1 MINEQDIA
9 LIDAYLKDELSASEK
24 KAFSSRLAK
33 EPELQKELELISS
46 IAAGYQRMELKK
58 QMDVLEENFQ
68 QSTTAPANLIEPSSK
83 SKGNYRLIAIA
94 AGVAVLISAPLI
106 INFLNTESTDE
117 IPYGLPSF
125 NKEEFDNFSNPLKED
140 SAIDQDSTDLPSFPS
155 INRRSRS
162 IEFNRKSHLGIE
174 RNHLEELLF
183 SDGDQQE
190 IKKTKELIKI
200 LEQRR

>member
-1 MINEQDIA
+1 M
-9 LIDAYLKDELSASEK
+9 
-24 KAFSSRLAK
+24 
-33 EPELQKELELISS
+33 
-46 IAAGYQRMELKK
+46 
-58 QMDVLEENFQ
+58 V
-68 QSTTAPANLIEPSSK
+68 
-83 SKGNYRLIAIA
+83 
-94 AGVAVLISAPLI
+94 V
-106 INFLNTESTDE
+106 NFLNTESTDE

-140 SAIDQDSTDLPSFPS
+140 SAIDQDSTDLPSFPT

-162 IEFNRKSHLGIE
+162 IEFNRKSHLEIE

-183 SDGDQQE
+183 SDSDQQE